1 VIQIKSCE
9 RATAA
14 RKVGTDLDEDVKYAA
29 VAGFPER
36 AA

>member
-1 VIQIKSCE
+1 VTQINFGE

-14 RKVGTDLDEDVKYAA
+14 RKVGANLYDAVKKAA

>member
-1 VIQIKSCE
+1 VIQINLDE

-14 RKVGTDLDEDVKYAA
+14 RKVGIDLDGDVKYAA